1 MTEYNSETPATTSD
15 EEIVAR
21 ILQGEK
27 NLYEIL
33 IRKFNLRL
41 FRICLSIVNDDMEAE
56 DVMQTTYLNA
66 YLGLNNFQG
75 KSSFG
80 TWLTKIAI
88 NERLLHRKQK
98 VKSGQL
104 LAAHTSSEFHNETPL
119 KGLMNQELKV
129 VLEKA
134 IFNLPEKYRLVFVM
148 REIQEMST
156 QETMD
161 VLELA
166 ESNVKVRL
174 NRAKEM
180 LRTELNGYYK
190 SNQLL
195 DFNLVRCDR
204 IVKSVLAQ
212 IEEY

>member
-1 MTEYNSETPATTSD
+1 MAYSDQIAPVSVSD
-15 EEIVAR
+15 EEIIIR

-41 FRICLSIVNDDMEAE
+41 FRICMSILNDDMEAE

-66 YLGLNNFQG
+66 YLQLPNFQG

-80 TWLTKIAI
+80 TWLTRIAI
-88 NERLLHRKQK
+88 NECLLHRKQK
-98 VKSGQL
+98 IRSDQF
-104 LAAHTSSEFHNETPL
+104 LAMHANHEHHGETPL
-119 KGLMNQELKV
+119 KGLMNEELKV

-134 IFNLPEKYRLVFVM
+134 VSNLPEKYRLVFVM
-148 REIQEMST
+148 REVQEMSVR
-156 QETMD
+156 ETME
-161 VLELA
+161 VLDLA

-180 LRTELNGYYK
+180 LRAELSNYYK
-190 SNQLL
+190 PSQLF

-204 IVKSVLAQ
+204 IVKAVLGKIQ
-212 IEEY
+212 EY

>member
-1 MTEYNSETPATTSD
+1 MTESNQQTPATTSD

-21 ILQGEK
+21 ILLGEK

-41 FRICLSIVNDDMEAE
+41 FRICISIVNDDMEAE

-66 YLGLNNFQG
+66 YLRLNDFQG
-75 KSSFG
+75 KSKFG

-88 NERLLHRKQK
+88 NESLLHRKQK
-98 VKSGQL
+98 LRLDQL
-104 LAAHTSSEFHNETPL
+104 MAVHTTNEFHNETPL

-156 QETMD
+156 LETME
-161 VLELA
+161 VLGLA

-174 NRAKEM
+174 SRAKEM
-180 LRTELNGYYK
+180 LRTELSSYYK

-195 DFNLVRCDR
+195 DFDLVRCDR
-204 IVKSVLAQ
+204 IVKAVLTQ
-212 IEEY
+212 IHEY